1 MEVSSFIRLTT
12 TTHSLNTPTLTH
24 THMNTTTPTLA
35 SPAPYILTTNGVPSS
50 PDGWLH
56 DASPQGKATNE
67 TDEEHLLQEALT
79 VLKEAEANEIGIEVA
94 STAPALTT
102 TASLPMPTSTPV
114 AAPAPVP
121 ISTPIHDP
129 STSQDTS
136 TPKRSREVY
145 EIDLKNL
152 ETKKAAVMKLERTL
166 YEARYDLQTTTA
178 EFQAKHYT
186 QEIVTALPTTQTI
199 KRRKKAKTLATASTA
214 PSTDGEATVDGMS
227 TKKTMTRGWN
237 NYVAFGK
244 LCKALHSGSHVIRR
258 SFTSAIWDL
267 QKQSLETFFARNH
280 VSPSACKAMADMD
293 AYRTHIT
300 TTVRAAMESDMP
312 FCVEMIRLYDAHA
325 TEAENLTRL
334 SSMCALPWMA
344 KAWSADHVV
353 PSQTLLMSV
362 WHAFQGMWDLE
373 CTKAGIPAMF
383 PETIPEGSTTQLMT
397 EARLKHEV
405 APKLATTMPY
415 LVTVFQSFQPSMT
428 VAEEH
433 TLVQQAQ
440 MAYSGK
446 ADPSPNDIQTSALA
460 PSTL

>member
-1 MEVSSFIRLTT
+1 MHTT
-12 TTHSLNTPTLTH
+12 NL
-24 THMNTTTPTLA
+24 TLA
-35 SPAPYILTTNGVPSS
+35 SSVLNTLTENGTPPS

-56 DASPQGKATNE
+56 DASPTAKAAGE
-67 TDEEHLLQEALT
+67 DEDERLLQEALT
-79 VLKEAEANEIGIEVA
+79 VLKEAEANGMDATSMVDA
-94 STAPALTT
+94 STTPAVIT
-102 TASLPMPTSTPV
+102 TAPVPMSATT
-114 AAPAPVP
+114 AAPSPSPAPVEE
-121 ISTPIHDP
+121 
-129 STSQDTS
+129 TS

-145 EIDLKNL
+145 EIDLENL
-152 ETKKAAVMKLERTL
+152 KTKQAAVMQLEHSL
-166 YEARYDLQTTTA
+166 YEARYDLQTTAA

-186 QEIVTALPTTQTI
+186 QEVVAALPTTQTV
-199 KRRKKAKTLATASTA
+199 KRRKKAKKVATALTA
-214 PSTDGEATVDGMS
+214 TSTDGDATVDGMS

-244 LCKALHSGSHVIRR
+244 LCKAFHSGSHAIRR

-300 TTVRAAMESDMP
+300 TTVRAAMEADMP
-312 FCVEMIRLYDAHA
+312 FCVEMIRVYDAHA

-334 SSMCALPWMA
+334 SSMCALSWMA

-362 WHAFQGMWDLE
+362 WDAFRGMWDLE
-373 CTKAGIPAMF
+373 CATAGIPAMF

-405 APKLATTMPY
+405 APKMATTMPY
-415 LVTVFQSFQPSMT
+415 LVTLFQSFQPSMT

-433 TLVQQAQ
+433 ALVQQAQ
-440 MAYSGK
+440 LAYSGN
-446 ADPSPNDIQTSALA
+446 ADNSPETTLASGPAPSAL
-460 PSTL
+460 

>member
-1 MEVSSFIRLTT
+1 MQTT
-12 TTHSLNTPTLTH
+12 
-24 THMNTTTPTLA
+24 TTTPTL
-35 SPAPYILTTNGVPSS
+35 SLSAPTTLTMNGTPPS

-56 DASPQGKATNE
+56 DASPTAKAAGE
-67 TDEEHLLQEALT
+67 VEDEDEHLLQEALT
-79 VLKEAEANEIGIEVA
+79 VLKEAEANGMDATCMVDA
-94 STAPALTT
+94 STAPAVTT
-102 TASLPMPTSTPV
+102 TAP
-114 AAPAPVP
+114 APAPAPAPKLVSAP
-121 ISTPIHDP
+121 THD
-129 STSQDTS
+129 SSDEAS
-136 TPKRSREVY
+136 TPKRSREAY

-152 ETKKAAVMKLERTL
+152 ETKKAAVMQLEHSL

-178 EFQAKHYT
+178 DFQAKHYT
-186 QEIVTALPTTQTI
+186 QEVVAALPTTQTV
-199 KRRKKAKTLATASTA
+199 KRRKKAKKIATALTA
-214 PSTDGEATVDGMS
+214 TAVDGDATVDGMS

-244 LCKALHSGSHVIRR
+244 LCKALHSASHAIRR

-267 QKQSLETFFARNH
+267 QKQPLETFFARNH

-300 TTVRAAMESDMP
+300 TTVRAAMEADMP

-334 SSMCALPWMA
+334 SSMCALSWMA

-362 WHAFQGMWDLE
+362 WDAFQGMWDLE
-373 CTKAGIPAMF
+373 CTTAGIPAMF
-383 PETIPEGSTTQLMT
+383 PEMIPEGSTTQLMT

-405 APKLATTMPY
+405 APKMATTMPY

-433 TLVQQAQ
+433 SLVQQAQ
-440 MAYSGK
+440 MAYSGN
-446 ADPSPNDIQTSALA
+446 AGH
-460 PSTL
+460 STL

>member
-1 MEVSSFIRLTT
+1 MGVPQHTVTVSSFISLTT
-12 TTHSLNTPTLTH
+12 TTHNLNMPTLTPS
-24 THMNTTTPTLA
+24 HMNTTPTPTLA
-35 SPAPYILTTNGVPSS
+35 SSAPNTLTTNGTPTS

-56 DASPQGKATNE
+56 DATPQAKTE
-67 TDEEHLLQEALT
+67 DEAEEERLLQEALL
-79 VLKEAEANEIGIEVA
+79 VLEEAEANGMDKTSMVDA
-94 STAPALTT
+94 STAPAVTM
-102 TASLPMPTSTPV
+102 TAPAP
-114 AAPAPVP
+114 APAPV
-121 ISTPIHDP
+121 SAPIHEP
-129 STSQDTS
+129 SKETS

-145 EIDLKNL
+145 EIDLENL
-152 ETKKAAVMKLERTL
+152 KTKQAAVMQLEHSL
-166 YEARYDLQTTTA
+166 YKARYDLQTTAT

-186 QEIVTALPTTQTI
+186 QEVMAALPTTQTV
-199 KRRKKAKTLATASTA
+199 KRRKKAKKIAIPLAA
-214 PSTDGEATVDGMS
+214 PSADGDATVDGMS

-237 NYVAFGK
+237 NYVTFGK
-244 LCKALHSGSHVIRR
+244 LCKTFHSGSHAIRR

-300 TTVRAAMESDMP
+300 TTVRAAMEADMP

-344 KAWSADHVV
+344 KAWSTDHVV

-362 WHAFQGMWDLE
+362 WDAFQGMWDLE
-373 CTKAGIPAMF
+373 CTTAGIPAMF

-405 APKLATTMPY
+405 APKMATTMPY

-433 TLVQQAQ
+433 TLVQQAN
-440 MAYSGK
+440 MAYSGN
-446 ADPSPNDIQTSALA
+446 ADQSPNDTQTSAPA